1 MKPEKDN
8 TFCYFP
14 FSQLALKDW
23 DAGHGIVNAAP
34 CCNIARRDIDTLGLK
49 DKLSKRTDITPE
61 QIFQSKSMKQLRT
74 DMLNGV
80 KNPICDTCWKKE
92 DLNKENPWSPRLY
105 SYKPDPEDFDHT
117 NPRLQAI
124 DFGLGENCN
133 LRCRM
138 CSPDLS
144 NKLRIDQKYA
154 FESDFKFVSD
164 ESSVGFKT
172 TVSQSESTKSKTC
185 HTDVLYFERNS
196 TAWQWVMNN
205 VSQLKMIRATGGEI
219 FIERAYIELLDK
231 AISKDVA
238 KNITLHFHTN
248 ATKFSKSMI
257 DRLTQFKILEPI
269 FSIDSVGKNYE
280 YIRHPMSWDKLEKSV
295 QLFVEQLHNQSYNFG
310 NNVAYSSLNAH
321 YIEDLY
327 DWLVDTIYNS
337 THNKITTLNI
347 SDVTP
352 VRKGTNIARLPVSLR
367 RDIIALLSKVKA
379 KNQNHELVLLND
391 IDQAI
396 SLYTQSIEQEY
407 DRTESALKFYE
418 EVFFFDCSRNQSY
431 HDYLHADIC
440 EFLDEGKEVYEAR
453 KG

>member
-23 DAGHGIVNAAP
+23 DAGHGVINAAP
-34 CCNIARRDIDTLGLK
+34 CCNTARRDVDTLGLK
-49 DKLSKRTDITPE
+49 DKLAKRSDITPE
-61 QIFQSKSMKQLRT
+61 QIFQSKSMKQLRA
-74 DMLNGV
+74 DMLNGI

-105 SYKPDPEDFDHT
+105 SYRPDPEDFDHT

-164 ESSVGFKT
+164 EATVGFDP
-172 TVSQSESTKSKTC
+172 TVRRPESTKSKTC

-196 TAWQWVMNN
+196 TAWQWVMDN

-219 FIERAYIELLDK
+219 FVERAYIELLDK
-231 AISKDVA
+231 AISEDVA
-238 KNITLHFHTN
+238 KDITLHFHTN

-321 YIEDLY
+321 YIEELY
-327 DWLVDTIYNS
+327 DWLVETIYNS

-347 SDVTP
+347 SDVIP
-352 VRKGTNIARLPVSLR
+352 IRKGTNIARLPVSLR
-367 RDIIALLSKVKA
+367 CDIIALLSKVKA
-379 KNQNHELVLLND
+379 KNQNHKLVLLND

-396 SLYTQSIEQEY
+396 ALYTQSIEQEY